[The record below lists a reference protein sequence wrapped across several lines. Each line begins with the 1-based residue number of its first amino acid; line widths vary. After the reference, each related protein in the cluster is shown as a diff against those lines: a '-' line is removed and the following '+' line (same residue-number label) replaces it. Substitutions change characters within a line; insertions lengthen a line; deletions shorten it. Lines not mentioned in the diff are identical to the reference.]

1 MIAVAKSILIIVFSV
16 GNSPMNHQVNKPKI
30 TVPIPNPANLI
41 FQNAPK
47 CSNDHLVENQYKG
60 AIGKLRHIINIGFFI
75 NFNDGQA

>member
-60 AIGKLRHIINIGFFI
+60 AIGKLRHIINIGFYSYLPV
-75 NFNDGQA
+75 

>member
-1 MIAVAKSILIIVFSV
+1 MIAAANNKQMNVLSV
-16 GNSPMNHQVNKPKI
+16 GISPMKQQVNKPKI